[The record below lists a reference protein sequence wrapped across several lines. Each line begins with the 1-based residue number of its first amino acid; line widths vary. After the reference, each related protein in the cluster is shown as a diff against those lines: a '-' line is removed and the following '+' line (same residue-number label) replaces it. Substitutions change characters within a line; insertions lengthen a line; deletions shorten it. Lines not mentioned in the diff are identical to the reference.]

1 MIKRW
6 IFYLLALICCL
17 VFFTAYQGWVAW
29 ILLSMVALLPLMSL
43 LLSLPLFFLSRPELQ
58 LPKAVTAG
66 DELPLAI
73 TFRGFLP
80 LPPHSCRCLVNHSIS
95 GDSISLKNGEL
106 LPTDHCGHLVCAPRD
121 IYFYDLLGM
130 FRLRRNL
137 PAKILLIRPKPLATK
152 PPQELERQMAQSWKP
167 KYGGGFAENHELR
180 LYRPGDSFNQVHW
193 KLSAKTG
200 KLIVREPMIPACGSI
215 RLTTDLNGTPE
226 EVDRKLGRLLWLSQY
241 LLDRQ
246 TTFDIRI
253 QVGAAIENWSITNE
267 AQLQEALDDILLNT
281 PADKNAVPPK
291 DGAASW
297 QIHIGG
303 DADEA

>member
-6 IFYLLALICCL
+6 IFYLLALTGCL
-17 VFFTAYQGWVAW
+17 VFFAAYQGWVAW

-43 LLSLPLFFLSRPELQ
+43 LVSLPLFFLSKPELQ

-66 DELPLAI
+66 EELPLI
-73 TFRGFLP
+73 MTFRGVLP
-80 LPPHSCRCLVNHSIS
+80 LPPHSCRCLVTHSIS
-95 GDSISLKNGEL
+95 GDSIPLKNGEL
-106 LPTDHCGHLVCAPRD
+106 LPTGHCGHLACD
-121 IYFYDLLGM
+121 SKDLYFYDLLGM

-137 PAKILLIRPKPLATK
+137 PSKILLIRPMPLATK
-152 PPQELERQMAQSWKP
+152 PPQELERQLAQSWKP

-226 EVDRKLGRLLWLSQY
+226 EVDRKLGRLLWLGQH

-246 TTFDIRI
+246 TIFDVRI
-253 QVGAAIENWSITNE
+253 QAGVGIENWSITNE
-267 AQLQEALDDILLNT
+267 AQLREALDDILMNT
-281 PADKNAVPPK
+281 PANKNAAPPK
-291 DGAASW
+291 DSTAIW
-297 QIHIGG
+297 QIYIGG
-303 DADEA
+303 DADEV